1 MLEAALAETPLTESG
16 SVTLVG
22 AGAGD
27 AGLLTLNALRAL
39 NEADIILY
47 DRLVSD
53 TVLQMAR
60 RDAEQIEVGKSATG
74 HSVRQE
80 DIHTLMLQHAHAGQ
94 RVVQAE
100 RWRSIRLRSW
110 WRGTG
115 ILAYP
120 RHPL

>member
-1 MLEAALAETPLTESG
+1 M
-16 SVTLVG
+16 G

-60 RDAEQIEVGKSATG
+60 RDAEQIEVGNPQRAT
-74 HSVRQE
+74 VCAKK
-80 DIHTLMLQHAHAGQ
+80 TF
-94 RVVQAE
+94 
-100 RWRSIRLRSW
+100 
-110 WRGTG
+110 T
-115 ILAYP
+115 P
-120 RHPL
+120 